1 MFASPTNTTP
11 RLAFSFQNG
20 AQAVWP
26 LSGDSCAFAQDMTS
40 PRLISTGNRLV
51 VAACALNPRMEC
63 YRLNAGRAELVA
75 ELERESTSDE
85 VISLMSGNAPN
96 EFLLLH
102 ESGLL
107 ESFQIPVR

>member
-1 MFASPTNTTP
+1 
-11 RLAFSFQNG
+11 
-20 AQAVWP
+20 
-26 LSGDSCAFAQDMTS
+26 MTS
-40 PRLISTGNRLV
+40 PHLIATGNGLV
-51 VAACALNPRMEC
+51 VATCALNRRIEC
-63 YRLNAGRAELVA
+63 YRLNVGRAELVA

-96 EFLLLH
+96 KFLLLD

>member
-1 MFASPTNTTP
+1 MVASPANTTP

-40 PRLISTGNRLV
+40 PHLIATGNGLV
-51 VAACALNPRMEC
+51 VATCALNRRIEC
-63 YRLNAGRAELVA
+63 YRLNTGRADLVA

-96 EFLLLH
+96 KFLLLD